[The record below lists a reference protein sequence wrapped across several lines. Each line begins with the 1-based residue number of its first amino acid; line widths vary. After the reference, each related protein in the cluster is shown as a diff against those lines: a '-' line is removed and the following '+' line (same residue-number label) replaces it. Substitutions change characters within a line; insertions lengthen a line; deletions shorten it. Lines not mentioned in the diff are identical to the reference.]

1 MELYMF
7 INSVGFSPFTTGCYI
22 APKQKE
28 IFLIKIF
35 MGSIY
40 SKDQLVNQLTQLK
53 DKRDLVQKSRV
64 AILEKY
70 SRKVTQEKKEVEAGI
85 ELYQLELK
93 IEEVERRLE
102 KLF

>member
-1 MELYMF
+1 
-7 INSVGFSPFTTGCYI
+7 
-22 APKQKE
+22 
-28 IFLIKIF
+28 

-40 SKDQLVNQLTQLK
+40 SKDELVSQLTALK
-53 DKRDLVQKSRV
+53 DKRDLVQKNRV

-70 SRKVTQEKKEVEAGI
+70 TRKATQEKKDVEAGI

-93 IEEVERRLE
+93 IEDVERRLE